1 MKTMKYILLIFLLGC
16 STQFMATTFSP
27 VSAKYSH
34 MKDLSTCEIT
44 EMPSTHFE
52 STSVMELSGSS
63 LSSTTSAIGSDNPNS
78 NNGMSGPRRI
88 GGGNNSGQG
97 GDEGLDN
104 PDDVYNDPLGDA
116 VIPLLLLAV
125 GYSIYLRRKNSV
137 RTPDAGHNQ

>member
-1 MKTMKYILLIFLLGC
+1 MKTTKYILLIFLLGC
-16 STQFMATTFSP
+16 SAQFMATTFSP

-44 EMPSTHFE
+44 ETPSTHFE

-88 GGGNNSGQG
+88 GGGNQG
-97 GDEGLDN
+97 GGSGPDN
-104 PDDVYNDPLGDA
+104 PEDVYSDPLGDA
-116 VIPLLLLAV
+116 VLPLLLLAA
-125 GYSIYLRRKNSV
+125 GYVVLVARKRRASSLK
-137 RTPDAGHNQ
+137 Q

>member
-1 MKTMKYILLIFLLGC
+1 
-16 STQFMATTFSP
+16 
-27 VSAKYSH
+27 
-34 MKDLSTCEIT
+34 
-44 EMPSTHFE
+44 
-52 STSVMELSGSS
+52 MELSGSS
-63 LSSTTSAIGSDNPNS
+63 LLSTTSAIGSDNPNS

-104 PDDVYNDPLGDA
+104 PDDVYKDPLGDA

>member
-1 MKTMKYILLIFLLGC
+1 MKTTKYILLIFLLGC
-16 STQFMATTFSP
+16 SAQFMATTFSP

-88 GGGNNSGQG
+88 GGGNQG
-97 GDEGLDN
+97 GGSGPDN

-116 VIPLLLLAV
+116 VIPLLLIAV

-137 RTPDAGHNQ
+137 RTPEAGHNQ

>member
-1 MKTMKYILLIFLLGC
+1 MKTTKYILLIFLLGC

-34 MKDLSTCEIT
+34 IKDLSTCEIT
-44 EMPSTHFE
+44 ETPSTHFE

-97 GDEGLDN
+97 GDENLEN
-104 PDDVYNDPLGDA
+104 PDDVYSDPLGDA
-116 VIPLLLLAV
+116 VLPLLLLAA
-125 GYSIYLRRKNSV
+125 GYVVLVARKRRASSLK
-137 RTPDAGHNQ
+137 Q

>member
-1 MKTMKYILLIFLLGC
+1 MKTTKYILLIFLLGC

-27 VSAKYSH
+27 VATKYSLENE
-34 MKDLSTCEIT
+34 MKVFSTYEVT
-44 EMPSTHFE
+44 AMPSTRFV
-52 STSVMELSGSS
+52 STSAMELSGSS

-88 GGGNNSGQG
+88 GGGNQG
-97 GDEGLDN
+97 GGSGPDN
-104 PDDVYNDPLGDA
+104 PDDVYKDPLGDA

-137 RTPDAGHNQ
+137 QTPDAGHNQ